1 MTKAYKVHYISRIFF
16 LVALLINIYIALD
29 VDILYGTLY
38 IFLNIILWFAYEQF
52 LRPAETYK
60 KHKREPLPTRIIKWL
75 TLVFLLLWL
84 IL

>member
-38 IFLNIILWFAYEQF
+38 IFLNIMGLYQF
-52 LRPAETYK
+52 LCKTVLA
-60 KHKREPLPTRIIKWL
+60 
-75 TLVFLLLWL
+75 
-84 IL
+84 

>member
-38 IFLNIILWFAYEQF
+38 IFLNI
-52 LRPAETYK
+52 K
-60 KHKREPLPTRIIKWL
+60 
-75 TLVFLLLWL
+75 
-84 IL
+84 